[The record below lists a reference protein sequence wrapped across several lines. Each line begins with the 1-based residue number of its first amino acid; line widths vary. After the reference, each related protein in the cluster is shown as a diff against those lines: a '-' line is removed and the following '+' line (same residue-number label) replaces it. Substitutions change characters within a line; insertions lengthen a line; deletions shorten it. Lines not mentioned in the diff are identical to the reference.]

1 MLQKTKKKSAATSSA
16 SKRTFKMS
24 KVSQL
29 RFLAVAQN
37 PKLTDKRYSFRTH
50 RVAIISE
57 FAALGLI
64 PVQEELK
71 ST

>member
-1 MLQKTKKKSAATSSA
+1 
-16 SKRTFKMS
+16 MS